1 MEQRNVRVKRRKRVY
16 FGKIQAD
23 GDVDTIVAND
33 HYLHKTQNKHFFKES
48 LVSKSKFTKPLG
60 QILMDKYTSNFFVFL
75 PPPPPF

>member
-33 HYLHKTQNKHFFKES
+33 HYLHKRKIH
-48 LVSKSKFTKPLG
+48 V
-60 QILMDKYTSNFFVFL
+60 
-75 PPPPPF
+75 